1 MRLYKQVRN
10 DNFVSKLRM
19 FSLVTRIDMVADI
32 KPRPAIKAARFNTA
46 DVIGRQIIAEFVPLV
61 CAHPEL
67 VAARTKRDPDS
78 VSNSPRINFLTA
90 AIGIEFENARA
101 LRFRGIV
108 GIVRTRTD

>member
-1 MRLYKQVRN
+1 MRLHEHVRN
-10 DNFVSKLRM
+10 DNFVAKLTM
-19 FSLVTRIDMVADI
+19 FPIEAWIDMVADV
-32 KPRPAIKAARFNTA
+32 KPRPAIKAVRFNTA
-46 DVIGRQIIAEFVPLV
+46 DVIGRQIFTEFVPLV

-108 GIVRTRTD
+108 GIVRTRAD